1 MTVRFQQFDITSVS
15 FSINS
20 SLAPCK
26 ENLFPKINS
35 YRVQQ
40 ATYMEKSLF
49 DFPIRKIIH
58 LDMDAFYASVEQLDH
73 PDWREKPLVVGG
85 NENRGVVAAASYEA
99 RKFGIHSA
107 MSSALAARKCP
118 NLIFAKPRFDRYKE
132 ISRQIREIF
141 FEYTDLVEPLSLDE
155 AFLDVTEN
163 KLQVN
168 SAVLI
173 ASQIREKI
181 KSKTGLNA
189 SAGISYNKFLAKIAS
204 DLNKPNGQAVIL
216 PEEAES
222 FLEKL
227 PIGKFFGIGKV
238 TAEKMRQVGIHCG
251 KDLKEYSLQY
261 LIKKFG
267 KSGEHYFHIVRG
279 IHLSPVQAN
288 RERKSLSAE
297 NTFEKDLFLGHE
309 LEQQLELI
317 YQELLRRLK
326 KTGIQG
332 RTLTLKIKYSDFSL
346 QTRSKTWERFPNE
359 AQIWQTSIQLLH
371 QDLLPK
377 PVRLLGLGVSNFFE
391 GEDSERGGEQLC
403 IPF

>member
-1 MTVRFQQFDITSVS
+1 MTVRFQQFYITSVS

-20 SLAPCK
+20 SLALCK

-181 KSKTGLNA
+181 KLKTGLNA

-216 PEEAES
+216 PE
-222 FLEKL
+222 
-227 PIGKFFGIGKV
+227 
-238 TAEKMRQVGIHCG
+238 
-251 KDLKEYSLQY
+251 
-261 LIKKFG
+261 
-267 KSGEHYFHIVRG
+267 
-279 IHLSPVQAN
+279 
-288 RERKSLSAE
+288 
-297 NTFEKDLFLGHE
+297 
-309 LEQQLELI
+309 
-317 YQELLRRLK
+317 
-326 KTGIQG
+326 
-332 RTLTLKIKYSDFSL
+332 
-346 QTRSKTWERFPNE
+346 
-359 AQIWQTSIQLLH
+359 
-371 QDLLPK
+371 
-377 PVRLLGLGVSNFFE
+377 
-391 GEDSERGGEQLC
+391 
-403 IPF
+403 